1 MTADRIIPPD
11 DDHAPPTSDELDD
24 PGLQVG
30 LKALL
35 AGFQPI
41 LDADAARA
49 RDPEALKKET
59 LATPITCEEE
69 VALASL
75 LFEPMTSPDVALALM
90 PPEAREL
97 LGPPERWR
105 WCLLHI
111 RCCFIFGWLLCRRP
125 RRFRLFIYYLYRYWR
140 CVREVI
146 GRPVSNPPTR
156 EERDDLATLVKIA
169 ASAYRPY
176 LGEEATA
183 VDFSAELPDEV
194 LAGTLD
200 CFDVSPSGAQLFERL
215 LTPEAAMALL
225 GKDAFA
231 EHSQQS
237 FFWFCRCWCLCA
249 IRYGCCFAGAKTHID
264 RLRCLVFYRRCLKR
278 CFQPLTCRID
288 KPDGCVA
295 EEISGILGAMVV
307 HVTGTAAGAG
317 FSHYVLEWS
326 TDDVTYHASNFHYP
340 PIPPGGGV
348 QGNAPVFGGLLADLD
363 TGLLDPGL
371 VFLHLT
377 VFGVSGATCLFETKF
392 SLFKQDVRILGVDG
406 YSTMNTSWVDPAAQF
421 VENVPALCT
430 RPAGISEVSF
440 GGCLSIQGA
449 AFVGGCEDR
458 RIKSYTLDYKAGF
471 ETDCASGGWTS
482 LNSPG
487 LPMPVVFDTL
497 VKQRY
502 INRRT
507 DFSTL
512 TAVWGSD
519 CMVWPPGPPPCFLPP
534 WRNVP
539 EALLYASCWQSNTAP
554 CLLSGLYTL
563 RLTVTATDGSTFCD
577 TQRIWIDNKSPCAM
591 IRIDA
596 VKKCADLFVS
606 QFAVPPDCS
615 VSWNL
620 PVSGIA
626 YDEPIDPLAPLTR
639 PNDNF
644 DYYHVKVT
652 RQGGPSV
659 WIPIPGPGGPCF
671 YGTSPVG
678 DPDTATVNC
687 KPCNP
692 FNPAPGALFGTL
704 ALFDLRAVD
713 EICQSNVT
721 AYPVP
726 PGFALPR
733 KECCIYTFDLW
744 VYDRTI
750 TSGGPH
756 WAHDS
761 WPVKICNDLPKP

>member
-1 MTADRIIPPD
+1 MATDENSSFD
-11 DDHAPPTSDELDD
+11 DDHSPLTADELND
-24 PGLQVG
+24 PGLQAG

-49 RDPEALKKET
+49 KDPEALKKET
-59 LATPITCEEE
+59 LATPISCEEE
-69 VALASL
+69 VALANR
-75 LFEPMTSPDVALALM
+75 LFEPMATPEVTLALM
-90 PPEAREL
+90 PEEAREL
-97 LGPPERWR
+97 LGPPATWR

-125 RRFRLFIYYLYRYWR
+125 RHFRAFIYYLYRYWR

-169 ASAYRPY
+169 ANAYKPY
-176 LGEEATA
+176 LGEESAA
-183 VDFSAELPDEV
+183 VDFSAGLPDEV
-194 LAGTLD
+194 ISGALD

-225 GKDAFA
+225 GKEAFA
-231 EHSQQS
+231 AHGQEQ

-249 IRYGCCFAGAKTHID
+249 IRYGCCLAGAKTYID
-264 RLRCLVFYRRCLKR
+264 RLRCLAFYRRCLRR

-288 KPDGCVA
+288 KPQGCVA
-295 EEISGILGAMVV
+295 EEISTVLGAMVV
-307 HVTGTAAGAG
+307 HVYGTAAGSG

-326 TDDVTYHASNFHYP
+326 TDDITYHATNFNYP

-363 TGLLDPGL
+363 TGLIDPGV
-371 VFLHLT
+371 VFLQLT
-377 VFGVSGATCLFETKF
+377 VFAVTGATCVFKTKF
-392 SLFKQDVRILGVDG
+392 SLSKQDIRILGVDN
-406 YSTMNTSWVDPAAQF
+406 YATLNTSWVDPAAQF
-421 VENVPALCT
+421 IENVPALCT
-430 RPAGISEVSF
+430 RPASVSEVSF
-440 GGCLSIQGA
+440 GDCLSIQGA
-449 AFVGGCEDR
+449 AFVGGCEER
-458 RIKSYTLDYKAGF
+458 RVKQYTLDYKPGF
-471 ETDCASGGWTS
+471 ETDCTSGGWT
-482 LNSPG
+482 NFWA
-487 LPMPVVFDTL
+487 VVYDTP

-512 TAVWGSD
+512 TSVWGPD
-519 CMVWPPGPPPCFLPP
+519 CMVTPPGPPPCFSPP
-534 WRNVP
+534 WRSVP
-539 EALLYASCWQSNTAP
+539 DALLYASCWNSHVASCQ
-554 CLLSGLYTL
+554 LSGLFTL
-563 RLTVTATDGSTFCD
+563 RLIVEATDGSTYCD
-577 TQRIWIDNKSPCAM
+577 TQRVWIDNKQPCAM

-596 VKKCADLFVS
+596 VPKCADLFIS
-606 QFAVPPDCS
+606 QFALPPDCS
-615 VSWNL
+615 VPWSL

-626 YDEPIDPLAPLTR
+626 YDEYIDPLAPLTR

-644 DYYHVKVT
+644 DYYIVKVT
-652 RQGGPSV
+652 RQGGPTV
-659 WIPIPGPGGPCF
+659 QIPILGPGGTCF
-671 YGTSPVG
+671 YGTSRVG
-678 DPDTATVNC
+678 DPDTATANC

-713 EICQSNVT
+713 AICDSSVT

-726 PGFALPR
+726 AGFALER
-733 KECCIYTFDLW
+733 GECCVYTFDLW

-750 TSGGPH
+750 RNTGAN